1 MNNEFGKRLKQIRES
16 RNMSQ
21 DELANLLG
29 TSKQVISRYETAQR
43 TPKITTVYEYAQKLG
58 VSIEQL
64 TGYTV
69 DRDGVKYSGSHI
81 SQKEIDNDDLFE
93 YRVSSKKILKET
105 TDAFDEVTQNIVNV
119 VKDLTAEEK
128 KVILEMVKMMKRN
141 KGSGEGKE

>member
-1 MNNEFGKRLKQIRES
+1 MNNEFGKRLKHIRES

-69 DRDGVKYSGSHI
+69 DRAFDGTPYEGMNRDQVSLLLFAEFLGRIDEKYPNI
-81 SQKEIDNDDLFE
+81 SDKDKAALIFE
-93 YRVSSKKILKET
+93 YNKHDPVDVLLSTFSETLSNSKKESR
-105 TDAFDEVTQNIVNV
+105 EG
-119 VKDLTAEEK
+119 EK
-128 KVILEMVKMMKRN
+128 
-141 KGSGEGKE
+141 